1 MDRPD
6 LSALVAHYQQALR
19 LLDWRLVVE
28 YAPDLAAR
36 DGSPVWGLCYP
47 TPDAKVARI
56 LIRDPLTPPD
66 GATPEQAC
74 AQVVET
80 VVHELV
86 HLHFAPFALTNPTAV
101 VAEEQAVWALSEAL
115 VAARGTPQE
124 GQIARAMLAIV
135 PVSPAKTSA
144 PKRRAGERK
153 MDLTL
158 DELIKVAKALGMDP
172 GTPVA
177 DIMAKLQGKAPA
189 VPEAEEPAPE
199 APPMEAAAP
208 PPDDAPAADEE
219 KAMARAVAALTGKP
233 AGASVAEVERWRA
246 SHIQLESERAKVA
259 ADRAALEAS
268 ERRALV
274 AKLVTDCGEA
284 PATAWADDTAT
295 KPAEPWATMPLEALR
310 ARVAKLSAQ
319 PRAKVVEA
327 PKGGATGAHG
337 LTERELEICKETGCE
352 PATFAAIKA
361 RRTTN
366 TTAQS

>member
-6 LSALVAHYQQALR
+6 LSALVAHYKEALG
-19 LLDWRLVVE
+19 LQSWTIDVS
-28 YAPDLAAR
+28 YGADLATD
-36 DGSPVWGLCYP
+36 DGHPVWGLCRP
-47 TPDAKVARI
+47 TPQRRMATI
-56 LIRDPLTPPD
+56 QIRDPQTPPP
-66 GATPEQAC
+66 GATPEFAAQ
-74 AQVVET
+74 QVVET
-80 VVHELV
+80 LVHELV
-86 HLHFAPFALTNPTAV
+86 HLHWAPLELRGRAEVML
-101 VAEEQAVWALSEAL
+101 EEQAVDALSAAL

-135 PVSPAKTSA
+135 PVSSAKTSA

-158 DELIKVAKALGMDP
+158 EELIAVSKALKMPPD
-172 GTPVA
+172 TSVA

-189 VPEAEEPAPE
+189 APEAEEPAPE

-208 PPDDAPAADEE
+208 PPADAPAMDEE
-219 KAMARAVAALTGKP
+219 KVMARAVAALTGKP

-259 ADRAALEAS
+259 ADRAALESS

-295 KPAEPWATMPLEALR
+295 KPAEPWASIALESLR
-310 ARVAKLSAQ
+310 TRVAKLSAQ

-337 LTERELEICKETGCE
+337 LTDRELEICKETGCE